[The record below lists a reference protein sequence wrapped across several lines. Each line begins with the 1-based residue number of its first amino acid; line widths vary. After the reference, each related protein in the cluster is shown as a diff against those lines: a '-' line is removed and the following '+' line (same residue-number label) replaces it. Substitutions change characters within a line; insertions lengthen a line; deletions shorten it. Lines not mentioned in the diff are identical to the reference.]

1 MSDAA
6 TLILESLDR
15 VAEITDDPSAQ
26 VYERLFT
33 EYPEFKQ
40 LFRHESSGE
49 LARQN
54 MFRVTVVAL
63 LEHLEGKHSSLT
75 MVNSERI
82 NHFHLGVP
90 NEKFNRYYEVVR
102 DTFQDILGDDWTPQ
116 TQNAWD
122 DAIDGLVGAT
132 GGWQEGASG
141 K

>member
-63 LEHLEGKHSSLT
+63 LEHLEGKHSSISREST
-75 MVNSERI
+75 R
-82 NHFHLGVP
+82 
-90 NEKFNRYYEVVR
+90 
-102 DTFQDILGDDWTPQ
+102 
-116 TQNAWD
+116 A
-122 DAIDGLVGAT
+122 
-132 GGWQEGASG
+132 
-141 K
+141 